1 MIVIITTENIDRK
14 IVVFIPITNERW
26 MINLSHQ
33 WSKVQISSAIGQGE
47 TDRVAS
53 TKLVEELV
61 AKVNNYYLSCKVIT
75 HTGHMPGV
83 EIVNTLS
90 PLSQEQSQQF

>member
-1 MIVIITTENIDRK
+1 MR
-14 IVVFIPITNERW
+14 ITNKIW

-33 WSKVQISSAIGQGE
+33 WSKVQIPSVIEQGD

-61 AKVNNYYLSCKVIT
+61 AKINNSYLSCKVMAY
-75 HTGHMPGV
+75 TGQMTGV
-83 EIVNTLS
+83 EVVNALS
-90 PLSQEQSQQF
+90 PLSQQQSQQF

>member
-1 MIVIITTENIDRK
+1 M
-14 IVVFIPITNERW
+14 TNDIW

-33 WSKVQISSAIGQGE
+33 WSKVQMPSVIEQGE

-61 AKVNNYYLSCKVIT
+61 AKINNSYLSCNVIT
-75 HTGHMPGV
+75 HTGQMPGV
-83 EIVNTLS
+83 EMVNALS